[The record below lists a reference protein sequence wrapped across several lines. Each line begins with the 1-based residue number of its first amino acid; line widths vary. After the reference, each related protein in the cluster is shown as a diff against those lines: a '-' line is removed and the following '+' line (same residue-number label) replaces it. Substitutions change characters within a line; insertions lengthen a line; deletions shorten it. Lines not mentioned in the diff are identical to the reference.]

1 MKLRNVMFG
10 LVIALAVSC
19 GSKETKEN
27 DTVATDS
34 TATEAVETKAPASVK
49 ETLTKVWVVDDI
61 NYNVG
66 LNASKDKE
74 AYKAQLEKVL
84 ADMKGKSELNLG
96 ADGKVTVEMMD
107 HTNTIKNYTG
117 TWSLTDEDKTL
128 NVMPEGALDPFQW
141 TIWEISPE
149 SLSLLIN
156 NTTMKFVP
164 KK

>member
-66 LNASKDKE
+66 LNAAKDKE
-74 AYKAQLEKVL
+74 AYKAQL
-84 ADMKGKSELNLG
+84 
-96 ADGKVTVEMMD
+96 EMMD

>member
-1 MKLRNVMFG
+1 MKFKNVMFG
-10 LVIALAVSC
+10 LVLALAVSC

-27 DTVATDS
+27 EAAATDS
-34 TATEAVETKAPASVK
+34 TATEVAASEKPASVK
-49 ETLTKVWVVDDI
+49 ETITKVWVLDDI

-66 LNASKDKE
+66 LNAAEDKE

-84 ADMKGKSELNLG
+84 AQMKGKSELNLS

-107 HTNTIKNYTG
+107 HTNTVKNYSG
-117 TWSLTDEDKTL
+117 KWELVDEDKTL

-141 TIWEISPE
+141 TIWEITPE

>member
-1 MKLRNVMFG
+1 MKFKNLMLG

-27 DTVATDS
+27 DAVTKDT
-34 TATEAVETKAPASVK
+34 TATEIPAAETPVSVK
-49 ETLTKVWVVDDI
+49 ETLTKVWVLSDI
-61 NYNVG
+61 DYKVG
-66 LNASKDKE
+66 LNAAEDKE
-74 AYKAQLEKVL
+74 AYKAKLEKVL

-96 ADGKVTVEMMD
+96 ADGKVSVEMMD
-107 HTNTIKNYTG
+107 HTNTIKNYNG

-128 NVMPEGALDPFQW
+128 NVMPAGSLDPLQW
-141 TIWEISPE
+141 TIWELTPD

>member
-1 MKLRNVMFG
+1 MLGMI
-10 LVIALAVSC
+10 IALAVSC

-27 DTVATDS
+27 EATTDS
-34 TATEAVETKAPASVK
+34 TATEAPVAETPASVK
-49 ETLTKVWVVDDI
+49 ETIAKVWVLEDI

-66 LNASKDKE
+66 LNAAKDKE

-84 ADMKGKSELNLG
+84 AQMKGKSELNLS

-107 HTNTIKNYTG
+107 HTNTVKNYSG
-117 TWSLTDEDKTL
+117 KWELADEDKTL